1 MERVAAVRREGYM
14 HELTMGRHA
23 ITVDEPVENGGED
36 RGPSPIRLLAGSLAA
51 CTATTVELYA
61 DRKGWD
67 VGELEVSVEV
77 EGSLVRGD
85 AAYHVIVDLPGDLSD
100 EQCRRIL
107 TIAGKCPVDKAIA
120 GEFPISVTATEA

>member
-1 MERVAAVRREGYM
+1 MVDKAFSSESMLDMAA
-14 HELTMGRHA
+14 A
-23 ITVDEPVENGGED
+23 KI
-36 RGPSPIRLLAGSLAA
+36 
-51 CTATTVELYA
+51 TATTVELYA

-67 VGELEVSVEV
+67 VGELEVSVEA